1 MKCLLCNYV
10 STQNDEELLNHY
22 IYFHHIN
29 ENNYCFKELFSLDS
43 NSHYSKYYNKCKR
56 AFSTCSEKE
65 NHSFL
70 KHYQPIDGF
79 LSNRPINIS
88 RRGSVTYFLINF
100 SLHSNFY
107 NLFDGEKTI
116 HDFIEVV
123 RQKFVPNDNVEVQGS
138 IYLVNYQ
145 PSQSNVITE
154 LEDKRIWSTDV
165 YCCDL

>member
-1 MKCLLCNYV
+1 MKCLLCKYV

-22 IYFHHIN
+22 IYFHNIN
-29 ENNYCFKELFSLDS
+29 ENNYYFKELLSLDS
-43 NSHYSKYYNKCKR
+43 NSHYPKYCDKCKR
-56 AFSTCSEKE
+56 AISTCRVKK

-70 KHYQPIDGF
+70 KHYQQIDGF
-79 LSNRPINIS
+79 LNNRPINIS
-88 RRGSVTYFLINF
+88 RRGPVTYFSINF

-116 HDFIEVV
+116 DDFIEVV
-123 RQKFVPNDNVEVQGS
+123 RQKFVPNDNAEVQGS

-145 PSQSNVITE
+145 PAQSNVISE